1 MAPDPASTQDT
12 AAPGYARLTT
22 APATPAQRTAALVF
36 VGLLLLILAVSIP
49 FMSRS
54 GPVGVPFLPVVI
66 TLICFANLA
75 TCYLLIMQFRVHR
88 APALMTLA
96 ATYTFASL
104 IAVAFLVTFPGV
116 FSPTGL
122 FGAQSATAAWL
133 WVFWHVGFPLGVLLA
148 LLMEHYHPL
157 AVMRR
162 TAVILFVAF
171 LGVVVALV
179 SLLSLVALHM
189 TGWLPTII
197 AATNYHAIFTSGVG
211 VVIWAVN
218 ALTLWALFVLGR
230 GHGRGVVWMWIAVN
244 VFASLCSMT
253 ITLLGT
259 NRYSIGWYIGW
270 LDDVLAACVVLGALL
285 SAANGLY
292 YHLAVQEHEL
302 RTLFDLSPIGMAR
315 IALDDRILETNA
327 ALRAM
332 LGYTDTELRAITLY
346 GLIAPDNALRE
357 IHDPLGASARK
368 RESDAIEAPLTRRDG
383 SVFWAEVRLT
393 VVRGRNG
400 IAPYCIVL
408 VEDINMR
415 IAHEREIVHDAAHD
429 ALTDLPNRR
438 QVMEHFAH
446 AARRSTL
453 TERRVAVLFLDLDG
467 FKGINDTYGHGAGD
481 AILREVAR
489 RLEMSIRT
497 GDVAGRLGGDEFVL
511 VLSGILQREDTG
523 IVVDRV
529 LDALAVPFVWE
540 NTVIAV
546 GASIGISIFPDD
558 SNDITALLSKA
569 DVAMYEQKIE
579 RRAVGNR

>member
-1 MAPDPASTQDT
+1 MAPDPRSTQDT

-22 APATPAQRTAALVF
+22 APATPAQRIAALVF
-36 VGLLLLILAVSIP
+36 VGILLLMFAVSIL
-49 FMSRS
+49 FVSRS
-54 GPVGVPFLPVVI
+54 GPVVIPFLPAVI

-75 TCYLLIMQFRVHR
+75 TCYLLIVQFRVHR

-96 ATYTFASL
+96 ATYAFVGL
-104 IAVAFLVTFPGV
+104 VAISFLLTFPGA
-116 FSPTGL
+116 FSLTGL
-122 FGAQSATAAWL
+122 FGAQSATASWL
-133 WVFWHVGFPLGVLLA
+133 WVFWRVGFPLGVLLA
-148 LLMEHYHPL
+148 LMLEYYHPR
-157 AVMRR
+157 VVIRR
-162 TAVILFVAF
+162 AAIILFVAF

-179 SLLSLVALHM
+179 FLLSLVALHM
-189 TGWLPTII
+189 IRWLPTII
-197 AATNYHAIFTSGVG
+197 IANDSHAQFTSGVG
-211 VVIWAVN
+211 IVIWLVN
-218 ALTLWALFVLGR
+218 ALTLCALFIVGR
-230 GHGRGVVWMWIAVN
+230 GHERGVVWMWIAVD
-244 VFASLCSMT
+244 VFASLCNVT
-253 ITLLGT
+253 FTLLGSS
-259 NRYSIGWYIGW
+259 RYSFGWYSGW
-270 LDDVLAACVVLGALL
+270 FDSVLAACVVLLALL

-292 YHLAVQEHEL
+292 YHLAIQEHEL

-332 LGYTDTELRAITLY
+332 LGYTETELRAITLY
-346 GLIAPDNALRE
+346 GLIAPDDALRE
-357 IHDPLGASARK
+357 IHDPLGGAARQ
-368 RESDAIEAPLTRRDG
+368 RESYAIEAPLTRRDG
-383 SVFWAEVRLT
+383 SVFWAEVRLA
-393 VVRGRNG
+393 VVRGHND

-415 IAHEREIVHDAAHD
+415 IEHEREIVHDAAHD

-446 AARRSTL
+446 AARRSIL
-453 TERRVAVLFLDLDG
+453 TERKVAVLFLDLDG
-467 FKGINDTYGHGAGD
+467 FKVINDTYGHGAAD
-481 AILREVAR
+481 VILREVAR
-489 RLEMSIRT
+489 RLETSIRT

-511 VLSGILQREDTG
+511 VLSGILRCEDTG
-523 IVVDRV
+523 IVIDRV

-546 GASIGISIFPDD
+546 GASIGISFFPDD